1 MLDRILNYIG
11 KKAVFLESSG
21 TTDGWDWFKYSD
33 GTAKCFKKT
42 VKKLNFTRDR
52 VSIGYS
58 ADSIIENYPF
68 SFAKEPIVNIA
79 ANYPFTGYVGY
90 VIPGIYSVT
99 FSLSNSALV
108 ENYDTPI
115 WIAVE
120 GIFRVGGVIARL
132 ITQLLSPRKVVEVC

>member
-11 KKAVFLESSG
+11 KKAVFVESSG

-52 VSIGYS
+52 VTLG
-58 ADSIIENYPF
+58 
-68 SFAKEPIVNIA
+68 FA
-79 ANYPFTGYVGY
+79 
-90 VIPGIYSVT
+90 
-99 FSLSNSALV
+99 V

-115 WIAVE
+115 WIGVE
-120 GIFRVGGVIARL
+120 GIFRVGG
-132 ITQLLSPRKVVEVC
+132 